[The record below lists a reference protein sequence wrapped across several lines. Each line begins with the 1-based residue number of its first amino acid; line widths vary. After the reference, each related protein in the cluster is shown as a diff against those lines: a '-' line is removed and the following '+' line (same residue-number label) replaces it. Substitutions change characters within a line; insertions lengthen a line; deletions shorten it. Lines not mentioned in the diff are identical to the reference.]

1 MATRWWVG
9 LLLVVSCGGEGQT
22 PIPQDGIPAAPP
34 TELEAEAEPQ
44 AIDWTPTPERR
55 GSTIARDPN
64 EARLYVADEDHH
76 RLRVVPFPL
85 GEGTTSEVALP
96 GPPAQVLALH
106 DRVLV
111 TLRDPG
117 ALLSYQWSEGELVLR
132 QTVELPPDAWGL
144 AVTDDERTALV
155 TSSWAGRLSAVDLAA
170 GTVRWTQPVAREPR
184 GVVVHGD
191 RAYVTHLVGAPITRI
206 EGIAAKPSVTRIDLP
221 AGVFSEPLPGTF
233 GEGVETAL
241 DASLAYAPVLSPDGE
256 RLFVPRHALGGLG
269 WGTWFGRP
277 TVDVLRTDD
286 DSPLAPARTHE
297 GKGRLNE
304 LPDGD
309 MVEDLGQSIAMP
321 RLWTVQPRASVYRQ
335 RTDTLLVVSE
345 GAGWLTELD
354 AHALD
359 PSLHPF
365 YRYELIHDGD
375 DANRCGAPSGVA
387 LGPDEDVAY
396 VWCRTTGEV
405 AAVPLKDD
413 DFAAGPD
420 GEPEAPRYLTVA
432 QEELPEPAA
441 TGRRLFY
448 DARSDSED
456 NHGVSG
462 GLGCAGCHP
471 DGRDDGHVWLES
483 PLGALHG
490 GRVSS
495 RVASRRD
502 SVLRPAIDGHPRQT
516 PMLAGRV
523 DAEGPY
529 GWRGEDETLPDRI
542 RHGFAIHRWRGTHS
556 GAAAPMH
563 PRLHGEQAEAIAAF
577 LRTMPSP
584 ARERRRLTEEERRG
598 QRLFISDDTGC
609 ANCHA
614 AEDGFSNRR
623 RYALPFS
630 RTDRGREESPNFR
643 VPSLMFVGRTAPY
656 LHDGRYDDLAS
667 LIDHIGDDMGSTSSL
682 DASQRSALV
691 AYLNTIGTVEDAAS
705 PPSPTQPFPF
715 APRNPSMAPPV
726 IPKAAAWPTTVTPEP
741 TRAEWDAAPVMGLRH
756 LPDSCRAWRVREWVQ
771 IQCRPAL
778 YAINEEDLMWRRQNP
793 NPSSTDVRPHPER
806 VVRVALVAGEPA
818 DVTVRAEHRTGW
830 ATEGTV
836 IFPVRRGDQRFFEI
850 DRRVVHQI
858 SCFRWFQWFQTATF
872 TISENWTG
880 NDPEI
885 VVTRYGRHPST
896 GSIVIRHS
904 CG

>member
-1 MATRWWVG
+1 M
-9 LLLVVSCGGEGQT
+9 LLVSCGGEEQT
-22 PIPQDGIPAAPP
+22 PIPQDGIPAPP
-34 TELEAEAEPQ
+34 PNQEQQPAV
-44 AIDWTPTPERR
+44 DWTPTPDRR

-76 RLRVVPFPL
+76 RLRIVPLPL
-85 GEGTTSEVALP
+85 ETAATEVALP

-111 TLRDPG
+111 TVRDPG
-117 ALLSYQWSEGELVLR
+117 ALLTYQWSDGELVLR
-132 QTVELPPDAWGL
+132 QTVDLPSDAWGL

-155 TSSWAGRLSAVDLAA
+155 TSAWAGKLSAIDLAA
-170 GTVRWTQPVAREPR
+170 GTVRWTHSVAREPR
-184 GVVVHGD
+184 GIVVRGE
-191 RAYVTHLVGAPITRI
+191 RAYVTHLVGTAITRVDGLDAEPHI
-206 EGIAAKPSVTRIDLP
+206 TRVDLP
-221 AGVFSEPLPGTF
+221 AGVFSQPLPDTF
-233 GEGVETAL
+233 GEGVDTAL
-241 DASLAYAPVLSPDGE
+241 GASLAYAPTLSPDGE

-277 TVDVLRTDD
+277 TVDVLNTGDD
-286 DSPLAPARTHE
+286 TPLAPARTHH
-297 GKGRLNE
+297 GKGRLND

-321 RLWTVQPRASVYRQ
+321 RLWTVQPRASIYRQ

-375 DANRCGAPSGVA
+375 DADRCGAPSGVA
-387 LGPDEDVAY
+387 LSPDEDVAY

-420 GEPEAPRYLTVA
+420 GEPEAPTYLTVIE
-432 QEELPEPAA
+432 EELPEAM
-441 TGRRLFY
+441 GRRLFY
-448 DARSDSED
+448 DARSDAED
-456 NHGVSG
+456 NRGVSG

-490 GRVSS
+490 GQVSS
-495 RVASRRD
+495 RFEFPN
-502 SVLRPAIDGHPRQT
+502 RPILMPHIDGHARQT

-523 DAEGPY
+523 EAEGPY

-556 GAAAPMH
+556 TARAPMH
-563 PRLHGEQAEAIAAF
+563 ATLHENQAEALAAF
-577 LRTMPSP
+577 LRSMPTP
-584 ARERRRLTEEERRG
+584 APERRPLTEEEQRG
-598 QRLFISDDTGC
+598 QRLFASDETGC

-623 RYALPFS
+623 RYALPIS

-691 AYLNTIGTVEDAAS
+691 AYLNTIGTVEDAPAT
-705 PPSPTQPFPF
+705 PSPTQPLPF
-715 APRNPSMAPPV
+715 APRKTPTSVSTPSPEPSS
-726 IPKAAAWPTTVTPEP
+726 WPTVVTPEP
-741 TRAEWDAAPVMGLRH
+741 TRAEWDAAPAMALRH
-756 LPDSCRAWRVREWVQ
+756 MPDTCRAWRVREWVQ
-771 IQCRPAL
+771 IQCRPEL
-778 YAINEEDLMWRRQNP
+778 YSVDEVDLMWRNQNP
-793 NPSSTDVRPHPER
+793 NPSRTDLNPRPEG
-806 VVRVALVAGEPA
+806 VVRVALVAGA
-818 DVTVRAEHRTGW
+818 RDDVRLRTEHRTGW
-830 ATEGTV
+830 NTEGV
-836 IFPVRRGDQRFFEI
+836 AIFPVRPGDRRFFEI
-850 DRRVVHQI
+850 DRQVVHHI
-858 SCFRWFQWFQTATF
+858 SCFRWRDWFQTATF
-872 TISENWTG
+872 TISESWTG
-880 NDPEI
+880 DAPEI

-896 GSIVIRHS
+896 GPIVVGHS